1 MIEAVFYLNDDNR
14 VWAFEISGHARYA
27 QKGDDI
33 VCSAVSAL
41 VLTTILGIE
50 EILELKAGLEQ
61 EDGYTYFCLPSEME
75 ARDEDRALLLLD
87 TLFAGIK
94 KIAQQY
100 RRNISVLIE
109 KLNEV
114 PDFTEDVNIIPFG
127 DDTMAHEI
135 ETMETEMVKKSNPYT
150 AEKVLGVAL
159 LGAATGVLLYY
170 IYNQLGEDSKA
181 AVKNTIVEQVKSQV
195 QRIVAQ

>member
-14 VWAFEISGHARYA
+14 VCSFEISGHARYA
-27 QKGDDI
+27 QKGEDI
-33 VCSAVSAL
+33 VCSAVSAV

-87 TLFAGIK
+87 TLVAGIK

-100 RRNISVLIE
+100 RRNISILIE
-109 KLNEV
+109 KISDAPETGQQEIL
-114 PDFTEDVNIIPFG
+114 IPTG
-127 DDTMAHEI
+127 DDTMANEI
-135 ETMETEMVKKSNPYT
+135 ESYENEVVERSNPYT
-150 AEKVLGVAL
+150 PEKVLGVAF
-159 LGAATGVLLYY
+159 LGAAAGVLLYY
-170 IYNQLGEDSKA
+170 IYNQLGEESKA
-181 AVKNTIVEQVKSQV
+181 AVKNTIVDQVKSQV
-195 QRIVAQ
+195 RQIIAQ